1 MLDGFHNLAPTPV
14 LMMIGPIKLYW
25 YGLILVVGMM
35 LGIVSS
41 GRLAKRFGLSA
52 EVIYDLSFWLIIW
65 GIVGA
70 RLYDVLLEWSYY
82 SQNLWDIVKIWQGGL
97 AIHGAVIAG
106 LMVVIIFA
114 LRHKLSFWSVAG
126 VVVPGLAIGQA
137 IGRWGNYFNQE
148 LFGRPTDL
156 PWGIFIDE
164 VHRPLDYANYSY
176 FQPTFLYES
185 LCSLLIFGFLMW
197 LIKYFDQ
204 LKDREAKELGK
215 IVIASYFI
223 LFGLYRGAMEFIKID
238 VTPMIWG
245 MRWPQIMSLIL
256 MIIGGIILCITLGVR
271 QRVAVDSRKI

>member
-1 MLDGFHNLAPTPV
+1 MNVFHDFVPSEV
-14 LMMIGPIKLYW
+14 LISIGPIKVYW
-25 YGLILVVGMM
+25 YGLIMVSAMMVG
-35 LGIVSS
+35 LGVAKS
-41 GRLAKRFGLSA
+41 LAARFKIGVEL
-52 EVIYDLSFWLIIW
+52 IYDLGFWLIIW
-65 GIVGA
+65 GLAGA

-82 SQNLWDIVKIWQGGL
+82 SQNLGDILKIWQGGL

-114 LRHKLSFWSVAG
+114 LRHKLSFWTLAG
-126 VVVPGLAIGQA
+126 VVVPGLVIGQA

-164 VHRPLDYANYSY
+164 LHRPLNYASYSY

-223 LFGLYRGAMEFIKID
+223 LFGLYRGLMEFIKID
-238 VTPMIWG
+238 VTPMIGG

-256 MIIGGIILCITLGVR
+256 MIIGGIILYYALRNKERG
-271 QRVAVDSRKI
+271 

>member
-1 MLDGFHNLAPTPV
+1 MMNVFHDFVPSEV
-14 LMMIGPIKLYW
+14 LISVGPIKVYW
-25 YGLILVVGMM
+25 YGLIMVSAMMVG
-35 LGIVSS
+35 LGVAKS
-41 GRLAKRFGLSA
+41 LAARFKIGVEL
-52 EVIYDLSFWLIIW
+52 IYDLGFWLIIW
-65 GIVGA
+65 GLAGA

-82 SQNLWDIVKIWQGGL
+82 SQNLGDILKIWQGGL

-114 LRHKLSFWSVAG
+114 LRHKLSFWTLAG
-126 VVVPGLAIGQA
+126 VVVPGLVIGQA

-164 VHRPLDYANYSY
+164 LHRPLNYASYSY

-223 LFGLYRGAMEFIKID
+223 LFGLYRGLMEFIKID
-238 VTPMIWG
+238 VTPMIGG

-256 MIIGGIILCITLGVR
+256 MIIGGIILYYALRNKERG
-271 QRVAVDSRKI
+271 

>member
-1 MLDGFHNLAPTPV
+1 MITAFHDFVPSEV
-14 LMMIGPIKLYW
+14 LISIGPIKVYW
-25 YGLILVVGMM
+25 YGLIMVGAMVAG
-35 LGIVSS
+35 LGVAKS
-41 GRLAKRFGLSA
+41 LAARFKIGVEL
-52 EVIYDLSFWLIIW
+52 IYDLGFWLIIW
-65 GIVGA
+65 GLVGA

-106 LMVVIIFA
+106 LTVVIIFA

-164 VHRPLDYANYSY
+164 LHRPLNYASYSY

-204 LKDREAKELGK
+204 LKDRGAKELGK

-245 MRWPQIMSLIL
+245 MRWPQVMSLIL
-256 MIIGGIILCITLGVR
+256 MIIGGIILCITLRVR
-271 QRVAVDSRKI
+271 QRVVVDSRKI